1 MKYLF
6 YFISFIFPTLCS
18 SAQPAERDS
27 SIYIASSQLYRMGE
41 SLVVSMQVDITR
53 QIPSNESVILVP
65 QLSDSLDNFIQLP
78 AIYVNGRK
86 QHIFFQRETGRQKKD
101 YEELRRRND
110 RKQSVHYLRSIPFT
124 HWMKHASLHLIE
136 KECGCGVPRHTD
148 STYLTRLNMLPDIH
162 PHVAF
167 ITPQME
173 ERKLREESGRAYL
186 DFPLNETIIYPEYR
200 NNPAELAK
208 IKRSIDLIKNDTNV
222 VISHID
228 IHGYASPEGPYSNNE
243 RLARERTQTLKD
255 YVCSQYSFNDTLFT
269 THYTPEDWDG
279 FIKLLTDTVISHR
292 EELLHIAESKNSP
305 DEKERK
311 IRKRYPEEFRFIL
324 QHWFPGLRHS
334 DYTIHY
340 VVRPF
345 TVEQAKQVFESN
357 PKNLSIEEMFRF
369 LAPRKGQDPHEF
381 GNSRFQRHTARL
393 QNLAACVQPP
403 ADGVLVERAPLPL
416 HLCREHCRLSEREKV
431 RKPLQKGALLVVGK
445 PARAEGLDDKSVTMC
460 VQIVE
465 NIGTKSGDHLQNKH
479 VFVERM
485 GKRRTT

>member
-6 YFISFIFPTLCS
+6 YFISFIFPALCS

-27 SIYIASSQLYRMGE
+27 SIYIASSRLYRMGE

-65 QLSDSLDNFIQLP
+65 RLSDSLDNFIQLP

-86 QHIFFQRETGRQKKD
+86 QHIFFQRETGRQEKD

-148 STYLTRLNMLPDIH
+148 S
-162 PHVAF
+162 
-167 ITPQME
+167 
-173 ERKLREESGRAYL
+173 AYL
-186 DFPLNETIIYPEYR
+186 DFPLNETTIYPEYR

-243 RLARERTQTLKD
+243 RLARERTRTLKD
-255 YVCSQYSFNDTLFT
+255 YVCGQYAFNDTLFT

-279 FIKLLTDTVISHR
+279 FVKLLTDTVITHR
-292 EELLHIAESKNSP
+292 EELLHIAESKSSP
-305 DEKERK
+305 DGKERK

-345 TVEQAKQVFESN
+345 TVEQAKQVFQSN
-357 PKNLSIEEMFRF
+357 PKNLSIEEMFRIARTYPAGSPEYNKIF
-369 LAPRKGQDPHEF
+369 M
-381 GNSRFQRHTARL
+381 TAVL
-393 QNLAACVQPP
+393 LNPEHPVANLNAACI
-403 ADGVLVERAPLPL
+403 L
-416 HLCREHCRLSEREKV
+416 LS
-431 RKPLQKGALLVVGK
+431 QGDTKGASLYLDKAGETPEKTLLQGIMQMLNGNYTE
-445 PARAEGLDDKSVTMC
+445 AENLLHKAEEAGLP
-460 VQIVE
+460 QAGE
-465 NIGTKSGDHLQNKH
+465 NLKILH
-479 VFVERM
+479 EIY
-485 GKRRTT
+485 

>member
-6 YFISFIFPTLCS
+6 YFISFIFPALCS

-27 SIYIASSQLYRMGE
+27 SIYIASSRLYRMGE

-53 QIPSNESVILVP
+53 QIPSNESVILIP
-65 QLSDSLDNFIQLP
+65 RLSDSLDNFIQLP

-86 QHIFFQRETGRQKKD
+86 QHIFFQRETGRQEKD

-148 STYLTRLNMLPDIH
+148 STYLTRLNILPDIH

-173 ERKLREESGRAYL
+173 ERKVREESGRAYL
-186 DFPLNETIIYPEYR
+186 DFPLNETTIYPEYR

-243 RLARERTQTLKD
+243 RLARERTRTLKD
-255 YVCSQYSFNDTLFT
+255 YVWSQ
-269 THYTPEDWDG
+269 
-279 FIKLLTDTVISHR
+279 
-292 EELLHIAESKNSP
+292 
-305 DEKERK
+305 
-311 IRKRYPEEFRFIL
+311 
-324 QHWFPGLRHS
+324 
-334 DYTIHY
+334 
-340 VVRPF
+340 
-345 TVEQAKQVFESN
+345 
-357 PKNLSIEEMFRF
+357 
-369 LAPRKGQDPHEF
+369 
-381 GNSRFQRHTARL
+381 
-393 QNLAACVQPP
+393 
-403 ADGVLVERAPLPL
+403 
-416 HLCREHCRLSEREKV
+416 
-431 RKPLQKGALLVVGK
+431 
-445 PARAEGLDDKSVTMC
+445 
-460 VQIVE
+460 
-465 NIGTKSGDHLQNKH
+465 
-479 VFVERM
+479 
-485 GKRRTT
+485 